1 MSWEVEILCR
11 RLNIEQGI
19 VSMRVALRYD
29 LLRFS
34 PRSCRFVHLDDN
46 YVIILYGYI
55 FTLKSAWNK
64 YGWLLR
70 EIIWSLLHCIDH
82 MISHFFSLKLEN
94 FRLRRVSGLPWL
106 SDFQLDLLDSLG
118 LWEFPDII
126 LKDSLAE
133 FFLCSEAKIDW
144 SAATYHL
151 PFYNVVEVRVRISLA
166 CHMSTING

>member
-1 MSWEVEILCR
+1 MLPLSSITYRPSGLISYLHDKLVSWEVEILCR

-64 YGWLLR
+64 YGCTISR
-70 EIIWSLLHCIDH
+70 GYVSLLNCSDDIA
-82 MISHFFSLKLEN
+82 SHFFSLNLGN
-94 FRLRRVSGLPWL
+94 FRLL
-106 SDFQLDLLDSLG
+106 
-118 LWEFPDII
+118 EFPDFRARV
-126 LKDSLAE
+126 SLVRD
-133 FFLCSEAKIDW
+133 FG
-144 SAATYHL
+144 L
-151 PFYNVVEVRVRISLA
+151 P
-166 CHMSTING
+166 